1 MKWIV
6 LPSSDLPSLIKGNS
20 ECCIDTTNILND
32 MDHGMTYT
40 KGGDTL
46 DRTN

>member
-20 ECCIDTTNILND
+20 ECCIDTNILND

-46 DRTN
+46 D